1 MIKLLFSLLKAIII
15 GLYNFLL
22 TSDKNMFFQYFVDS
36 LSYDNI
42 FYMKIFQS
50 VSANTDIFNKKQRE
64 YLKKYADKVPYN
76 NEEIYKDLKYSLK
89 KVGETNKEYVIDINT
104 LEMINSGIIGIVYK
118 AKMDDKYV
126 AIKVLKNNIE
136 KNMIDALNQCESILK
151 FLNYILFNS
160 LYHILDI
167 FYSNKNLLLQQISFS
182 NEVKH
187 IKEFYSNNQNINY
200 VKIPYVYEEFTNY
213 DSRIIVMEYLS
224 GTSLYNVKDE
234 DKNIYYNH
242 LVNFTM
248 KSIFFD
254 NCFHCDLH
262 PGNIIICDEP
272 KIIGIIDYG
281 IIGKI
286 TNQEQENFYN
296 FFVKT
301 FIENNIEESR
311 NICIENFLVKLN
323 EDKKNDIN
331 MQELSKDITAVIRN
345 MLDNTFDI
353 NPEFLYITNN
363 KLYKHNLKLI
373 EYFCKIEIALAISQC
388 STKFLSDKNMLS
400 TTVEMFK
407 KYNIE

>member
-1 MIKLLFSLLKAIII
+1 MIKLVFSLLKANIM

-22 TSDKNMFFQYFVDS
+22 TSDKNMFFQYFVES
-36 LSYDNI
+36 LSNDNI
-42 FYMKIFQS
+42 FYTKIFQGI
-50 VSANTDIFNKKQRE
+50 SANTDIFNKKQRE
-64 YLKKYADKVPYN
+64 YLKKYADNVPYN
-76 NEEIYKDLKYSLK
+76 NEELYKDLKYSLK
-89 KVGETNKEYVIDINT
+89 KVGEIKKEYAIDINS
-104 LEMINSGIIGIVYK
+104 LEIINSGIVGIVYK

-136 KNMIDALNQCESILK
+136 KNMIDALNQYESTLK

-167 FYSNKNLLLQQISFS
+167 FYCNKKLLLEQVIFS

-200 VKIPYVYEEFTNY
+200 IKIPYVYEEFTNY

-224 GTSLYNVKDE
+224 GSSLYNVKEE
-234 DKNIYYNH
+234 DKNIYYNN
-242 LVNFTM
+242 LINFTM

-272 KIIGIIDYG
+272 KLIGIIDYG

-286 TNQEQENFYN
+286 TNQQQENFYN
-296 FFVKT
+296 FFIKT
-301 FIENNIEESR
+301 FIENNIEEST
-311 NICIENFLVKLN
+311 NICIENFLIKLN

-331 MQELSKDITAVIRN
+331 MQELSKDFRAIIRD
-345 MLDNTFDI
+345 MLENSFDI
-353 NPEFLYITNN
+353 NPDFLYTINK
-363 KLYKHNLKLI
+363 KLYKHNSKLAD
-373 EYFCKIEIALAISQC
+373 YFCKIELALAISQ
-388 STKFLSDKNMLS
+388 STTKILSDKNIFS
-400 TTVEMFK
+400 TVVELFK